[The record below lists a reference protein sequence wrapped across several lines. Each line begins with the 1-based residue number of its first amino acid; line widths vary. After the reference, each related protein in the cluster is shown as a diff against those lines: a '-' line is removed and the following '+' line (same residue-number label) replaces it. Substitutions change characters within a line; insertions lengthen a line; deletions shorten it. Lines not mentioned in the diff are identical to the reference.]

1 MEIIDDLDEVMI
13 LGYFES
19 VQGNFL
25 FKLALLLNHTVDAS
39 GDGQLAPDSFDA
51 EASAELQ
58 GQYPKPAFYAA
69 LRRGNV
75 ELVQNLSEDIATSL
89 VIGSWMIFEQIVK
102 HVTTPNYAHDSDE
115 QSMTYHRN
123 IFGFTSREKKDLD
136 LFYYVRNAIVHYNG
150 AYYAAK
156 DVNHRYRG
164 RDYDSREHVGEKIEL
179 TLDTI
184 WHISADLERY
194 TCQAWSRS
202 AAGGPG

>member
-1 MEIIDDLDEVMI
+1 METIDDLDEVKI

-39 GDGQLAPDSFDA
+39 GEMQLTPGSFDA
-51 EASAELQ
+51 AASAELQ

-102 HVTTPNYAHDSDE
+102 HVTILNYAHDADE

-156 DVNHRYRG
+156 AVNHRYRG

-194 TCQAWSRS
+194 ACQAWFRDL
-202 AAGGPG
+202 PQ